1 MEVKQAIDHYVL
13 QKYYE
18 IVCCAFFGFHNIK
31 YRPLRTT
38 EIKEYHRDNFDFS
51 LWPSKNSLWPSV
63 ALLVWK
69 QLI

>member
-31 YRPLRTT
+31 ILAT
-38 EIKEYHRDNFDFS
+38 ENHGDQRV
-51 LWPSKNSLWPSV
+51 P
-63 ALLVWK
+63 
-69 QLI
+69 